1 MGIAPLVM
9 TVTNS
14 LPAKDIK
21 ELISYAKAKF
31 EALGIEPVG
40 GSPEQAA
47 HFLDDEVA
55 KWAKVIS
62 AAAVKAE

>member
-1 MGIAPLVM
+1 MMRTPVASKNAFAIAAA
-9 TVTNS
+9 TG
-14 LPAKDIK
+14 A
-21 ELISYAKAKF
+21 
-31 EALGIEPVG
+31 VG